1 MRCLCR
7 IIIASLLVT
16 TQALAENEKTI
27 YGFVEKVA
35 LSGSTAVVSAKLDT
49 GAKSASI
56 YAINIKPVDVDGKP
70 YVSFEV
76 PTKKGKIPFTCEYA
90 GKVNIKLRES
100 EANHFA
106 RKNTKRHVVKMKMI
120 IGKKEREI
128 YVNLSNRKR
137 FFYPL
142 LLGRE
147 AINAFDGIVDPSRS
161 FIAKKA
167 NSFSI
172 KVDK

>member
-1 MRCLCR
+1 MQRLCT
-7 IIIASLLVT
+7 IVIASLFIA

-35 LSGSTAVVSAKLDT
+35 LSGSNTVVSAKLDT

-56 YAINIKPVDVDGKP
+56 YATNIKAVDVNGKP

-76 PTKKGKIPFTCEYA
+76 PTKKGRIPFICEYA

-147 AINAFDGIVDPSRS
+147 AINAFDGIVDPSRV
-161 FIAKKA
+161 FIAKRA

-172 KVDK
+172 TVEK

>member
-1 MRCLCR
+1 MRCLCT
-7 IIIASLLVT
+7 IIIVSLFIT

-35 LSGSTAVVSAKLDT
+35 LSGSNSIVSAKLDT

-56 YAINIKPVDVDGKP
+56 YAINIKSVEIKGKP
-70 YVSFEV
+70 YISFMV
-76 PTKKGKIPFTCEYA
+76 PTKKGRIPFICEYA
-90 GKVNIKLRES
+90 GKVNIKLRET
-100 EANHFA
+100 EAKHFA

-147 AINAFDGIVDPSRS
+147 AINAFDGIVDPSRV
-161 FIAKKA
+161 FIAKHA
-167 NSFSI
+167 SSFSI
-172 KVDK
+172 KIDK